1 MGLRNAYLTLLE
13 AILSSFKE
21 VNFPTFNILLSFLT
35 WKLKVASFFFSYS
48 IYTLHWHCKNETKGA
63 MTSFAF
69 HTGPF
74 QLQKDSTINN
84 IHSFVCLSIHDIKTP
99 HTAYHLFH
107 LTNNLPTIITTILAN
122 TISHQHHLPHHPYDH
137 PHHHPHSLP
146 H

>member
-74 QLQKDSTINN
+74 LPEVGGD
-84 IHSFVCLSIHDIKTP
+84 CSIYETKIGII
-99 HTAYHLFH
+99 L
-107 LTNNLPTIITTILAN
+107 LTYLC
-122 TISHQHHLPHHPYDH
+122 
-137 PHHHPHSLP
+137 
-146 H
+146 

>member
-74 QLQKDSTINN
+74 QLQKDSTIHPWYQNPSHSLQSIISPYQQPHHDNHNHTSQHHMSSKPSSPPPLRPSSPPSSTN
-84 IHSFVCLSIHDIKTP
+84 ILHSFTKVS
-99 HTAYHLFH
+99 
-107 LTNNLPTIITTILAN
+107 
-122 TISHQHHLPHHPYDH
+122 S
-137 PHHHPHSLP
+137 
-146 H
+146 